1 MDDGE
6 TFTLS
11 FAEVDL
17 LSEAMGLDC
26 RGYPF
31 TIRSV
36 GETLEERVELAKAMF
51 DALRARRLARGD
63 RLNVEVADAL
73 RLLAGAKV
81 SISVSA
87 YQDGEPLLGRVCL
100 SGRYAVVALQEGE
113 GLRFEHVRPT
123 SVALAAVRLLPRM
136 GPGPGQS
143 VTLAE
148 RSDAQPDEHGWE
160 SGTFIEQ
167 NRSARSSDEQ
177 QRAIARAIL
186 QRPRT
191 ATGSFKVTGRG
202 GRMNRQLEAGEVS
215 WFDTDVGRYL
225 SRRKRG
231 LDGVYYITW
240 SPADRSRLEQVLGEL
255 VDELLEQV

>member
-26 RGYPF
+26 RAYPF
-31 TIRSV
+31 TIPSV
-36 GETLEERVELAKAMF
+36 GATLEERVELAKTMF
-51 DALRARRLARGD
+51 DGLRARRLAQRD

-81 SISVSA
+81 SIAVSGIQNGELLLA
-87 YQDGEPLLGRVCL
+87 RVCGHGRHAVVVLQDGD
-100 SGRYAVVALQEGE
+100 A
-113 GLRFEHVRPT
+113 LRFEQIRPT
-123 SVALAAVRLLPRM
+123 SLAMSAVRLLPRM

-148 RSDAQPDEHGWE
+148 RSQVRDALDWE
-160 SGTFIEQ
+160 PGGFVEP
-167 NRSARSSDEQ
+167 NRAARTGDAAQ
-177 QRAIARAIL
+177 LVVAQGIL
-186 QRPRT
+186 QRPRD
-191 ATGSFKVTGRG
+191 ATGSFTVTGRG
-202 GRMNRQLEAGEVS
+202 RMNRPIEAGEVS

-240 SPADRSRLEQVLGEL
+240 SPADRSRLEQVIGEL
-255 VDELLEQV
+255 VDEVLD